1 MRNYLFLINETI
13 NYIVGYSR
21 MKYLYKG
28 GGGEKE
34 VCMQNLWSF
43 CVKEIDLC
51 VYIKL
56 KDKYLSLKVEEL
68 NISIDLI

>member
-28 GGGEKE
+28 GGGGEGGLYAKF
-34 VCMQNLWSF
+34 M
-43 CVKEIDLC
+43 IILC
-51 VYIKL
+51 
-56 KDKYLSLKVEEL
+56 
-68 NISIDLI
+68 